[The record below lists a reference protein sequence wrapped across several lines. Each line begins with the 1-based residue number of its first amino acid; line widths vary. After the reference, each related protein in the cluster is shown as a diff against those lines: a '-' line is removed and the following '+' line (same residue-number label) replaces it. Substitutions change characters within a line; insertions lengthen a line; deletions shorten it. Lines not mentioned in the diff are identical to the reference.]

1 MITKNQIKLIKA
13 LRLKKNRIQSGFF
26 VAEGEKIVDE
36 LLKSDLEA
44 VNIFSISEKYKNL
57 KNYISINST
66 QLKQISNLKSP
77 NNVIGIFKIPAN
89 KEIDFNSN
97 IVALE
102 EINDPGNLGTI
113 IRLCDWFGIKNIIC
127 SENSVDCYNPKVVQS
142 SMGSISR
149 VSISYMEFDN
159 LISSVNYNTVAADLH
174 GKSLKEHIFSKNQKF
189 KTFFCWHVQ
198 FVENILLL
206 QCLKKETT
214 TAKELDL
221 RPLGK
226 VIIFRDTQTN
236 RQNLPIIYRSSANL
250 DRSEVGHLSHI
261 VTVPLFPNHP
271 DLELLVKSNE

>member
-1 MITKNQIKLIKA
+1 MITKNQIKLIKS
-13 LRLKKNRIQSGFF
+13 LRSKKNRKQSGFF

-77 NNVIGIFKIPAN
+77 NKVLGIFKIPAN

-97 IVALE
+97 IIALE

-127 SENSVDCYNPKVVQS
+127 SQNSVDCYNPKVVQS
-142 SMGSISR
+142 TMGSISR

-159 LISSVNYNTVAADLH
+159 LISSVSHNTVAADLN
-174 GKSLKEHIFSKNQKF
+174 GKSLKEHIFSKNQ
-189 KTFFCWHVQ
+189 
-198 FVENILLL
+198 
-206 QCLKKETT
+206 
-214 TAKELDL
+214 
-221 RPLGK
+221 
-226 VIIFRDTQTN
+226 IIFFGNESNGFSQKVSSNIKTKITIQRYNDN
-236 RQNLPIIYRSSANL
+236 VESLNLASSVAIVLSELRNQII
-250 DRSEVGHLSHI
+250 G
-261 VTVPLFPNHP
+261 
-271 DLELLVKSNE
+271 K

>member
-1 MITKNQIKLIKA
+1 MITKNQIKLIKS

-26 VAEGEKIVDE
+26 VAEGDKIVDE

-77 NNVIGIFKIPAN
+77 NNVLGIFKIPSN
-89 KEIDFNSN
+89 KEIDFNLN

-127 SENSVDCYNPKVVQS
+127 SQNSVDCYNPKVVQS

-159 LISSVNYNTVAADLH
+159 LLKSKSYNKVAADLN
-174 GKSLKEHIFSKNQKF
+174 GENLNDYNFNENQVIFFGSESNGFSKRVSSKIDHKITIKRVNNKVDSLNLAVSVGIVLSEI
-189 KTFFCWHVQ
+189 T
-198 FVENILLL
+198 
-206 QCLKKETT
+206 KK
-214 TAKELDL
+214 K
-221 RPLGK
+221 
-226 VIIFRDTQTN
+226 
-236 RQNLPIIYRSSANL
+236 
-250 DRSEVGHLSHI
+250 
-261 VTVPLFPNHP
+261 
-271 DLELLVKSNE
+271 

>member
-1 MITKNQIKLIKA
+1 MITKNQIKLIKS
-13 LRLKKNRIQSGFF
+13 LRSKKNRKQSGFF

-77 NNVIGIFKIPAN
+77 NNVLGIFKIPVN

-142 SMGSISR
+142 TMGSISR

-159 LISSVNYNTVAADLH
+159 LISSVSHNTVAADLN
-174 GKSLKEHIFSKNQKF
+174 GKSLKEHIFSKNQ
-189 KTFFCWHVQ
+189 
-198 FVENILLL
+198 
-206 QCLKKETT
+206 
-214 TAKELDL
+214 
-221 RPLGK
+221 
-226 VIIFRDTQTN
+226 IIFFGNESNGFSQKVSSNINTKITIQRYNDN
-236 RQNLPIIYRSSANL
+236 VESLNLASSVAIVLSELKNQII
-250 DRSEVGHLSHI
+250 G
-261 VTVPLFPNHP
+261 
-271 DLELLVKSNE
+271 K

>member
-1 MITKNQIKLIKA
+1 MITKNQIKLIMS

-77 NNVIGIFKIPAN
+77 NNVLGIFKIPLN

-159 LISSVNYNTVAADLH
+159 LISSVGYNTVAADLH
-174 GKSLKEHIFSKNQKF
+174 GKSLKEHIFSKNQ
-189 KTFFCWHVQ
+189 
-198 FVENILLL
+198 
-206 QCLKKETT
+206 
-214 TAKELDL
+214 
-221 RPLGK
+221 
-226 VIIFRDTQTN
+226 IIFFGNESNGFSQKVSSNIKTKITIQRYNDN
-236 RQNLPIIYRSSANL
+236 VESLNLASSVAIVLSELKNQII
-250 DRSEVGHLSHI
+250 G
-261 VTVPLFPNHP
+261 
-271 DLELLVKSNE
+271 K

>member
-1 MITKNQIKLIKA
+1 MITKNQIKLIKS

-77 NNVIGIFKIPAN
+77 NNVLGIFKIPVN

-127 SENSVDCYNPKVVQS
+127 SQNSVDCYNPKVVQS

-159 LISSVNYNTVAADLH
+159 LISSVSYNTVAADLH
-174 GKSLKEHIFSKNQKF
+174 GKSLKEHIFSKNQ
-189 KTFFCWHVQ
+189 
-198 FVENILLL
+198 
-206 QCLKKETT
+206 
-214 TAKELDL
+214 
-221 RPLGK
+221 
-226 VIIFRDTQTN
+226 IIFFGNESNGFSQKVSSNIKTKITIQRYNDN
-236 RQNLPIIYRSSANL
+236 VESLNLASSVAIVLSELKNQII
-250 DRSEVGHLSHI
+250 G
-261 VTVPLFPNHP
+261 
-271 DLELLVKSNE
+271 K